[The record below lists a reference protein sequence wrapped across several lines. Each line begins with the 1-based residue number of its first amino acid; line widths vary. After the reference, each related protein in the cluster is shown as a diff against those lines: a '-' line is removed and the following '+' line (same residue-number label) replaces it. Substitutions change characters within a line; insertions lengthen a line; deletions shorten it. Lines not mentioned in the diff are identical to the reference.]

1 MYEMAKMTNGVK
13 MALNDNS
20 SAFNSAEYDEK
31 IRRTLPYYDNFFEN
45 IVSMVKACPTPPK
58 SWLDVG
64 CGTGKLAE
72 YVLKSFDMEKIVF
85 CDNSE
90 EMLNI
95 ARGRFSAENT
105 EFFLADVREL
115 NFREEFDI
123 VTAVQVN
130 HYFRGGERTAA
141 VQKCFDALKSGGIYI
156 CFENFAP
163 YSDVGK
169 NFYLERW
176 KNFQLEQG
184 RTSAQVGEHI
194 GRYGR
199 EYFPITLSE
208 QLRIMR
214 DCGFKYTEILWLSYM
229 QAGFL
234 GIK

>member
-1 MYEMAKMTNGVK
+1 

-31 IRRTLPYYDNFFEN
+31 IRRTLPYYDDFFAN
-45 IVSMVKACPTPPK
+45 IISTVRARGQVPK

-72 YVLKSFDMEKIVF
+72 HVLKSFDIKRFVF
-85 CDNSE
+85 CDSSE

-105 EFFLADVREL
+105 EFLLADVREL
-115 NFREEFDI
+115 TFRNEFDI

-130 HYFRGGERTAA
+130 HYFKGEGRVTALK
-141 VQKCFDALKSGGIYI
+141 KCFEALRSGGMYM

-163 YSDVGK
+163 YSEAGRRL
-169 NFYLERW
+169 YLDRW

-184 RTSAQVGEHI
+184 RSPAACDEHI
-194 GRYGR
+194 GRYAK
-199 EYFPITLSE
+199 EYFPVSLTE
-208 QLRIMR
+208 QLQIML
-214 DCGFKYTEILWLSYM
+214 DCGFKTAEILWVSYM

>member
-1 MYEMAKMTNGVK
+1 MGE

-31 IRRTLPYYDNFFEN
+31 IRRTLPYYNDFFEN
-45 IVSMVKACPTPPK
+45 IVSTIMAWGQVPKA
-58 SWLDVG
+58 WLDVG

-72 YVLKSFDMEKIVF
+72 YVLKSFDIERFVF
-85 CDNSE
+85 CDSSK
-90 EMLNI
+90 EMLDI

-105 EFFLADVREL
+105 EFLLADVREIA
-115 NFREEFDI
+115 FRNEFDI

-130 HYFRGGERTAA
+130 HYFKAEERA
-141 VQKCFDALKSGGIYI
+141 VVLRKCFEALKSGGIYI

-163 YSDVGK
+163 YSEVGGRL
-169 NFYLERW
+169 YLDRW

-184 RTSAQVGEHI
+184 RSPDVCEEHI
-194 GRYGR
+194 GRYGK
-199 EYFPITLSE
+199 EYFPISLSE
-208 QLRIMR
+208 QLQLMR
-214 DCGFKYTEILWLSYM
+214 DCGFRAAEILWVSYM

>member
-1 MYEMAKMTNGVK
+1 

-31 IRRTLPYYDNFFEN
+31 IRQTLPYYEDFFAQ
-45 IVSMVKACPTPPK
+45 IISTVKACRQPPK

-64 CGTGKLAE
+64 CGTGKAAE
-72 YVLKSFDMEKIVF
+72 YVLKSFDLERFVF

-95 ARGRFSAENT
+95 ARERFAAENM
-105 EFFLADVREL
+105 EFCLSDVREL
-115 NFREEFDI
+115 DFRNEFDV

-130 HYFRGGERTAA
+130 HYFKGAERERA
-141 VQKCFDALKSGGIYI
+141 VRKCFDALKLNGIFI
-156 CFENFAP
+156 SFENFAP
-163 YSDVGK
+163 NSESVREL
-169 NFYLERW
+169 YLDRW
-176 KNFQLEQG
+176 KSFQLEQG
-184 RTSAQVGEHI
+184 RSPKQCGEHI

-208 QLRIMR
+208 QLQLMK
-214 DCGFKYTEILWLSYM
+214 DCGFRAAEILWLSYM

>member
-1 MYEMAKMTNGVK
+1 M
-13 MALNDNS
+13 NDNS

-31 IRRTLPYYDNFFEN
+31 IRRTLPYYDDFFEN
-45 IVSMVKACPTPPK
+45 IVSTVKACPNPPR

-72 YVLKSFDMEKIVF
+72 HVLKRFDIERFVF

-90 EMLNI
+90 KMLGI

-105 EFFLADVREL
+105 EFFPADFREL
-115 NFREEFDI
+115 AFREEFDI

-130 HYFRGGERTAA
+130 HYFKGAERTAA
-141 VQKCFDALKSGGIYI
+141 VQKCFDALKSGGMFI

-163 YSDVGK
+163 YSEVGK
-169 NFYLERW
+169 NLYLERW

-184 RTSAQVGEHI
+184 RTSAQIGEHM

-199 EYFPITLSE
+199 KDFPITLSE
-208 QLRIMR
+208 QLRLMG
-214 DCGFKYTEILWLSYM
+214 DCGFKSAEILWLSYM

>member
-1 MYEMAKMTNGVK
+1 

-31 IRRTLPYYDNFFEN
+31 IRRTLPYYDDFFEN
-45 IVSMVKACPTPPK
+45 IVSTVKACPNLPR

-72 YVLKSFDMEKIVF
+72 HVLKSFDIERFVL

-95 ARGRFSAENT
+95 ARERFSAENT
-105 EFFLADVREL
+105 EFFPADVREL
-115 NFREEFDI
+115 AFREEFDI

-130 HYFRGGERTAA
+130 HYFKGAERTLA
-141 VQKCFDALKSGGIYI
+141 VQKCFDALKSGGMFI

-163 YSDVGK
+163 YSEVGK
-169 NFYLERW
+169 SLYLERW

-184 RTSAQVGEHI
+184 RTSAQIGEHM

-199 EYFPITLSE
+199 KYFPITLSE
-208 QLRIMR
+208 QLQLLG
-214 DCGFKYTEILWLSYM
+214 DCGFQSAEILWLSYM